1 MRYRHQRKHFLILVA
16 LQSLER
22 QRVVWA
28 DLLSYELTL
37 PSYPGLSLVKSRFEL
52 VIGHLT
58 YRHMVM
64 RDHFEINPT
73 PYKRLFALA
82 IQYLA
87 VRPKKV
93 TLS

>member
-1 MRYRHQRKHFLILVA
+1 MRYRRQRKHFLILVA

-22 QRVVWA
+22 QRIVWA
-28 DLLSYELTL
+28 DLLSYKLTL
-37 PSYPGLSLVKSRFEL
+37 PSYPGLSLVNSRFEL
-52 VIGHLT
+52 VIGRLT
-58 YRHMVM
+58 YRHMVVC
-64 RDHFEINPT
+64 DHFGIT
-73 PYKRLFALA
+73 SALYKRLFALA